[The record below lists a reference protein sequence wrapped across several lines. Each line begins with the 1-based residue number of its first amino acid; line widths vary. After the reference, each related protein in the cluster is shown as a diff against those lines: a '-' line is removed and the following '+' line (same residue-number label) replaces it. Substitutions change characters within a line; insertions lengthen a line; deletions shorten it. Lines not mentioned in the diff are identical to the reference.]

1 MRNFWSSLGFPL
13 INCETE
19 FDLTWSKYCVIS
31 EIFRTPEVG
40 RANSSDA
47 TLKTGATFQINN
59 AKLYVPVFTSSIND
73 NTKYLENI
81 KEGSKR
87 TISWNKYRF
96 EITLDWLYF
105 GSKMEKS

>member
-19 FDLTWSKYCVIS
+19 FDLRWSKYCVIS

-87 TISWNKYRF
+87 TIS
-96 EITLDWLYF
+96 
-105 GSKMEKS
+105 